1 MTAFDDDLEA
11 LLDAERDIDVPAPA
25 QRQRIFARLEP
36 LLLVPAA
43 IATVTTTTTAA
54 AGVMESALRMKL
66 VASVVSAALIGGAVG
81 AAGHAYLAS
90 PRPIAPAAPAETTPK
105 SAPAPSPPIEPVVSP
120 PESPA
125 PALTATPSASR
136 IESRT
141 PSAGSLRAERL
152 LIETASA
159 ALTRGDT
166 QSAIAAL
173 RQHARSFPKG
183 DLAEER
189 EVLLVKALAASGDDR
204 AAEKRAKEFK
214 KKFPGSMQQ
223 GSVDDAAR
231 PNDRSLV
238 RVAALFGA
246 GSLRRRL
253 HRRLQR

>member
-25 QRQRIFARLEP
+25 QRRRMFARLEP

-43 IATVTTTTTAA
+43 IATVTTATTAA
-54 AGVMESALRMKL
+54 SGVMQTALRTKL
-66 VASVVSAALIGGAVG
+66 VASVVSAALLGGAVG

-90 PRPIAPAAPAETTPK
+90 PRPATVAPAAPAEPVPK
-105 SAPAPSPPIEPVVSP
+105 SAPAPSPPIEPAARA

-125 PALTATPSASR
+125 PAPAATATPSAPR
-136 IESRT
+136 AEDRT

-152 LIETASA
+152 LIETASS
-159 ALTRGDT
+159 ALARGDT
-166 QSAIAAL
+166 KSAVAAL
-173 RQHARSFPKG
+173 KQHARSFPKG

-231 PNDRSLV
+231 PK
-238 RVAALFGA
+238 
-246 GSLRRRL
+246 
-253 HRRLQR
+253 